1 MATKTEDAN
10 VQVEPEKVLEPVYT
24 FEKLI
29 IIFKNRQDLLRV
41 LLDKSKTYTKK
52 EVEQMITEFDKR
64 GTK

>member
-41 LLDKSKTYTKK
+41 LLDKSKTYTKN
-52 EVEQMITEFDKR
+52 EVEKIISEFDKR

>member
-10 VQVEPEKVLEPVYT
+10 IQVEPEKVLEPVYT

-41 LLDKSKTYTKK
+41 LLDKSKTYTKN
-52 EVEQMITEFDKR
+52 EVEKIISEFDKR

>member
-41 LLDKSKTYTKK
+41 LLDKTKTYTRK
-52 EVEQMITEFDKR
+52 EVEKMITEFDKR